1 MVDNILK
8 KIDTGYVLSKLDAV
22 SLLEIDNKSEEFYKL
37 ISKANELTRKAFDN
51 KGYVFIQIGINA
63 DCCSGN
69 CKFCSLAK
77 DSFSINTHFNK
88 TSDEI
93 IKQVKLIDFTL
104 VDALFL
110 MTTADYNKEAFLDIG
125 AQVKKCLPPNVNLV
139 ANIGDFDTEYA
150 SKLKNIGFSA
160 AYHIVRLREGIDTDI
175 PKEMRIKTLNAIRD
189 AGLDLFYC
197 VEPIGE
203 EHTYDEIADEMIR
216 ARDYNVDVM
225 AVMGRIGVVGT
236 PFEFIP
242 ELSELE
248 LVKIAAVARLVTNPK
263 KSMNIHEAKEM
274 ALLAGVNQLYAEI
287 GVNPRDTNANTEQ
300 NRGKD
305 IDSIA
310 KMLRNAE
317 YVL

>member
-1 MVDNILK
+1 MVDHILK
-8 KIDTGYVLSKLDAV
+8 KVDMGYVLSKLDAV

-37 ISKANELTRKAFDN
+37 ISKANELTRKVFDN

-63 DCCSGN
+63 DSCSGN

-88 TSDEI
+88 TLDEI
-93 IKQVKLIDFTL
+93 LKQVKLIDFTL
-104 VDALFL
+104 VDSLFL
-110 MTTADYNKEAFLDIG
+110 MTTADYDKEAFLNIG
-125 AQVKKCLPPNVNLV
+125 VEVKKCLPKHVNLV

-150 SKLKNIGFSA
+150 SKLKNTGFSA

-216 ARDYNVDVM
+216 ARDYSVDVM
-225 AVMGRIGVVGT
+225 AVMGRIGVTGT
-236 PFEFIP
+236 PFEFVP